1 MDAFV
6 IGYWIGAILLTAVVP
21 ALIGGLFRRAKEPS
35 NTAVTA
41 AWVIGGLLGAL
52 GIVNGDGA
60 PYMFSLLALGVLTKM
75 RYSAWRRRSQQ
86 FLSER

>member
-6 IGYWIGAILLTAVVP
+6 IGYWVGAILLTAVVP

-35 NTAVTA
+35 RTAVAA

-52 GIVNGDGA
+52 GIVNGDGG
-60 PYMFSLLALGVLTKM
+60 PYMFALILLGVLTRM
-75 RYSAWRRRSQQ
+75 RYSAWHRRSQQ
-86 FLSER
+86 FLSGS

>member
-6 IGYWIGAILLTAVVP
+6 IGYWLGATMLTAIVP
-21 ALIGGLFRRAKEPS
+21 ALIGGLFRRAKAPS
-35 NTAVTA
+35 STAVGA

-60 PYMFSLLALGVLTKM
+60 PYIFALIALGVLTRM
-75 RYSAWRRRSQQ
+75 RYSAWHRRGQQ
-86 FLSER
+86 VLPGR